1 MRPTERSREN
11 SGAASNFQTLSQ
23 PCSYA
28 SLTSPKLRYWA
39 EQMRPYWDESGS
51 GMEVPV
57 HRKIWEWAFIASAL
71 NDCDMLNPGA
81 KGLGFGVGKEPLVPL
96 LASLGCRLVATDQA
110 PDSAELAGWSES
122 NQFANDIEA
131 LNEKGLCDSAQ
142 FKELVTVR
150 TVDMRE
156 IPKDLDGFDFTWSS
170 CAFEHLGSIKEGL
183 KFILEQMQCLRI
195 GGIAVHTTEFNVGSN
210 SDTVAAGPTVL
221 FRRRD
226 LQELAVDLS
235 NQGNLVNLDFTLG
248 SAEAD
253 LHVDSPPWSGPH
265 LRLKHDGYTITSFGL
280 VIQKGKQRP
289 RSAFSKLKLRLN
301 RR

>member
-1 MRPTERSREN
+1 MRQSESSTEN
-11 SGAASNFQTLSQ
+11 SGSISNFQTLSQ

-51 GMEVPV
+51 GIEVPV
-57 HRKIWEWAFIASAL
+57 HRKIWEWAFIACTLSD
-71 NDCDMLNPGA
+71 NDMLNPGA

-96 LASLGCRLVATDQA
+96 LASLGCVIVATDQA
-110 PDSAELAGWSES
+110 PDSAELAGWSGS
-122 NQFANDIEA
+122 NQFANDIKA
-131 LNEKGLCDSAQ
+131 LNEKKLCDSAK
-142 FKELVTVR
+142 FEELVTLR

-156 IPKDLDGFDFTWSS
+156 IPKGLNGFDFTWSS
-170 CAFEHLGSIKEGL
+170 CAFEHLGSTREGL
-183 KFILEQMQCLRI
+183 RFILEQMQCLRV
-195 GGIAVHTTEFNVGSN
+195 GGIAVHTTEFNVSSN

-226 LQELAVDLS
+226 LEELATDLRS
-235 NQGNLVNLDFTLG
+235 QGHLVNLDFTLG

-280 VIQKGKQRP
+280 VIQKGTQRP
-289 RSAFSKLKLRLN
+289 RSAFSKLKLQLS